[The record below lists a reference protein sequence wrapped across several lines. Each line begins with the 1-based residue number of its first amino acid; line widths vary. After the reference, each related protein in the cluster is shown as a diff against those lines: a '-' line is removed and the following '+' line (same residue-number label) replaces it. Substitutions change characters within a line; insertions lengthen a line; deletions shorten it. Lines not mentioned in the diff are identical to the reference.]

1 MKSKIITSVRLAGSG
16 HEYQKKYRGMSKKV
30 YIAFSFVIAICSLNA
45 QNAATKTADKLYARY
60 EYVDAAEEYL
70 KLVEKGKSDAYV
82 YKQLADT
89 YYNMF
94 NTTEASKW
102 YARAVETDQDAE
114 TYYRYAQML
123 KADGKYE
130 ESNKQMQ
137 KFAAMAPS
145 DQRAITFKQNPNYVP
160 KLLDKQKVYDVKS
173 LEISSDKSDFGAV
186 LYENQLYFTS
196 ARNGARKEY
205 GWNEEPFLDIYKADY
220 NTDGTITNA
229 GTVSELN
236 SKYHDGPV
244 TISTDG
250 NTVYF
255 ASDSF
260 RESSFEKDKK
270 NNLKLGRNNLFVS
283 TKDNGKWGKVISL
296 PFNSND
302 YSTSNP
308 SLSRDGKTLYFSS
321 NMPGSIGGV
330 DIWKVSINAD
340 GSFGTPENLG
350 AKINT
355 EGNESFP
362 FIADDNTTLH
372 YSSSGKPGLGGLDVF
387 QADLSKGSEAVN
399 VGKPVNTEKDDFAF
413 SFNKAKNLGFFSSNR
428 NGNDD
433 IFSAT
438 PLCAVEVLTVVT
450 NAKTSALLANASVS
464 IVDDKKNVIA
474 TQMTN
479 EKGEVTYDV
488 ECNKNYTIQ
497 ASKDGFESNT
507 FAVTQTKGGP
517 TKIDAA
523 LRPIEE
529 IVTETEV
536 VLKDVFFEFDKSN
549 ITQEGAFEL
558 DKIVQAMKNNDKLV
572 ILAKAHTDN
581 RGSDVYNLN
590 LSDRRAKSTRQYVI
604 SKGISASRISAKG
617 MGETEPKVDCK
628 EACTEEQHAQNRRSE
643 FLIVK

>member
-1 MKSKIITSVRLAGSG
+1 M
-16 HEYQKKYRGMSKKV
+16 KKV
-30 YIAFSFVIAICSLNA
+30 YIALSFVMAISSLNA
-45 QNAATKTADKLYARY
+45 QNAATKKADKLFARY
-60 EYVDAAEEYL
+60 EYVDAAQEYL
-70 KLVEKGKSDAYV
+70 KLVEDGKSDNYV

-94 NTTEASKW
+94 NTTEAAKW
-102 YARAVETDQDAE
+102 YARAVEQDQDAE

-123 KADGKYE
+123 KASGKYE

-137 KFAAMAPS
+137 KFASKAPN
-145 DQRAITFKQNPNYVP
+145 DQRAKTFKENPNYVP
-160 KLLDKQKVYDVKS
+160 KLLDKQKSYDVKS
-173 LEISSDKSDFGAV
+173 LDISSDKSDFGPV
-186 LYENQLYFTS
+186 LYDNQLYFTS

-205 GWNEEPFLDIYKADY
+205 GWNEEPFLDIYRADY
-220 NTDGTITNA
+220 NIDGTITNA
-229 GTVSELN
+229 STVTELN

-250 NTVYF
+250 TTVYF
-255 ASDSF
+255 SSDSF

-270 NNLKLGRNNLFVS
+270 NKLKLGRNNIFVS
-283 TKDNGKWGKVISL
+283 TKDNGKWGKIISL
-296 PFNSND
+296 PFNSSE

-321 NMPGSIGGV
+321 NMPGSLGGV
-330 DIWKVSINAD
+330 DIWKVAVNAD
-340 GSFGTPENLG
+340 GTYGTPENLG
-350 AKINT
+350 PKINT

-362 FIADDNTTLH
+362 FIADDNTTL
-372 YSSSGKPGLGGLDVF
+372 YYASSGKPGLGGLDVF
-387 QADLSKGSEAVN
+387 QADLSKGTEAVN
-399 VGKPVNTEKDDFAF
+399 IGKPVNTEKDDFSF
-413 SFNKAKNLGFFSSNR
+413 SFNKAKNLGFFASNR

-433 IFSAT
+433 LFSAS
-438 PLCAVEVLTVVT
+438 PLCGVEVFTVVT
-450 NAKTSALLANASVS
+450 NSKTGAVLANASVS

-488 ECNKNYTIQ
+488 ECNKSYSIQ

-507 FAVTQTKGGP
+507 FPVGVSQTKGGP
-517 TKIDAA
+517 TKVDAA

-529 IVTETEV
+529 IVTETEI
-536 VLKDVFFEFDKSN
+536 VLNPIYFEFDKSN

-558 DKIVQAMKNNDKLV
+558 DKIVQVMKNNEKMV
-572 ILAKAHTDN
+572 IMAKSHTDN

-590 LSDRRAKSTRQYVI
+590 LSDRRAKSTRQYII
-604 SKGISASRISAKG
+604 SKGIAANRISAKG
-617 MGETEPKVDCK
+617 MGETEPKIDCK
-628 EACTEEQHAQNRRSE
+628 ENCTEEQHAQNRRSE